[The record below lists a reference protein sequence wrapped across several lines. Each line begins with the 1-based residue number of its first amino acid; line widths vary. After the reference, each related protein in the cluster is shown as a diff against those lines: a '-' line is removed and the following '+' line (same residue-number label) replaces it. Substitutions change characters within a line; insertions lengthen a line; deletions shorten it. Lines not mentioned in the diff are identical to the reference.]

1 MKIAGGAIYVDGKKI
16 MEVAEVTV
24 TVADIDPI
32 EKPTKSLTF
41 AEPVE
46 ITGAFHISPW
56 DMIELVTGN
65 QPTNNW
71 MKMHGGIMER
81 KVQLRKARRLRSRK
95 ILSVLR
101 GKAEEDG

>member
-1 MKIAGGAIYVDGKKI
+1 MVNENSRGAIYVDGKKI

-24 TVADIDPI
+24 TVADIDPA
-32 EKPTKSLTF
+32 EKLKKSLAL

-46 ITGAFHISPW
+46 ITGSLHISPW

-65 QPTNNW
+65 RPTNNW

-81 KVQLRKARRLRSRK
+81 KVQLRKARRLRNRK
-95 ILSVLR
+95 RRTI
-101 GKAEEDG
+101 